1 MEIKLYKNGRDFA
14 KSHDEVLKKSPHYKD
29 MLFTLNN
36 INGFNNKNFV
46 ISYDNL
52 HIISYRSKMY
62 LLGYQDELDNIIDDL
77 YLRNVEFKHIYTSNV
92 KFINLLKKKYN
103 FKIEFESKSYFVSET
118 NIRRTVFSGGCF
130 WCMAHPYYKED
141 GVLKVI
147 SGYAGGTT
155 LNPTYLETKHG
166 ENDFRESV
174 LIVYDTNK
182 TSYANLLKLYFESID
197 PFDSL
202 GQFIDK
208 GKSYTT
214 CVYFKN
220 KDEETVFNNYKAYI
234 ESSYKLEVKVL
245 TDNDTIFYKAEDEH
259 QEFEFKNKD
268 KFLAEEESSGRNK
281 FNYVK
286 IS

>member
-130 WCMAHPYYKED
+130 WCMAHPYYTFE
-141 GVLKVI
+141 GVKKVL
-147 SGYAGGTT
+147 SGYAGGKS

-166 ENDFRESV
+166 NGYRETV
-174 LIVYDTNK
+174 LIVYDSDKITYK
-182 TSYANLLKLYFESID
+182 ELLKLYFESID
-197 PFDSL
+197 PFDSE
-202 GQFIDK
+202 GQFIDI
-208 GKSYTT
+208 GHSYTT
-214 CVYFKN
+214 CVYYKDNNNLNDFKTIRN
-220 KDEETVFNNYKAYI
+220 DI
-234 ESSYKLEVKVL
+234 ESRFNCPVKVAL
-245 TDNDTIFYKAEDEH
+245 EPDTLFYVAEEEH
-259 QEFEFKNKD
+259 QEFEFKFKERFE
-268 KFLAEEESSGRNK
+268 KEELISGRTSFK
-281 FNYVK
+281 YVK
-286 IS
+286 VD